1 MFPLVGYEVMG
12 ESIAIILLIWSVFSG
27 LYSMGEVVQLYSA
40 EGTKAWLVSYLVHL

>member
-1 MFPLVGYEVMG
+1 MG
-12 ESIAIILLIWSVFSG
+12 ESTAIILLIWSVFSG